1 MLPGAMG
8 SSDMGRSNASADMG
22 AGSSL
27 KLSESTGASVEI
39 IARDNHGEMQ
49 MVDPPSPTPDELKDV
64 ALDERQEN
72 ERRYSGPQLSEKTGR
87 LTSPGERQRLAD
99 TIKYH
104 QQRSSMPGQ
113 PEGMHVVYTPFP
125 SHLTRPE
132 LLEAIRASLRAK
144 VSALADDNWMYEAED
159 APRLE

>member
-72 ERRYSGPQLSEKTGR
+72 ER
-87 LTSPGERQRLAD
+87 ERQRLAD

-113 PEGMHVVYTPFP
+113 PE
-125 SHLTRPE
+125 E